1 MFRHLKALNKYFVK
15 YKWRM
20 ILGVIF
26 IAVSN
31 LMAIIP
37 AQVISYLLDFV
48 NRNINQAGPR
58 HIPRQNWFLHV
69 FFDWINNGELIR
81 VVAYG
86 GVLLLVLA
94 LFKGFFM
101 FLMRQ
106 TIIVVSRFIEFDL
119 KNEIYTHYQK
129 LDLNFFKMHNTGDLM
144 NRISDDVS
152 RVRMYVGPALMYTVN
167 LVILIAMAV
176 YAMLKVSVSLTIY
189 TLLPLPVLAITI
201 YYVNKI
207 IHRKSE
213 RIQAQLSNLTTL
225 SQEAYSGIRV
235 IKSYIQEASSIH
247 FFEKES
253 RAYMDSSVN
262 LAKTEAIYFPSM
274 QLMIGLSTLLTVM
287 VGGIQAI
294 HGAITIGSIAEFV
307 VYINLL
313 MWPVAAIGAVTAMIQ
328 RASASQKRI
337 NEFLDTEPAI
347 QSPPAAVKK
356 IIKGHIRFDR
366 VFFTYPHT
374 GIQAL
379 KQFNLEVK
387 PGQKIAVIGRTGS
400 GKSTLAQL
408 LIRMYDPDAGSIEID
423 GTDVRK
429 FDLNSLRSQISFV
442 PQDVFLFSDTV
453 ANNIRFGLK
462 EADEEAVRK
471 AARAASIEKEI
482 LALPEGFNTAVGERG
497 VTLSGG
503 QKQRISIARALIK
516 NPYLLVFDDCLSAVD
531 ARTEREI
538 IGNLYHYL
546 KDRTAL
552 IITHRIFSLF
562 EFDQIIVLDDG
573 RIVEQGTHESLLKL
587 NGYYAEIY
595 DKQQHN
601 NHDEMGENNDGLP
614 PVIPK
619 ENTQPFG
626 E

>member
-1 MFRHLKALNKYFVK
+1 
-15 YKWRM
+15 
-20 ILGVIF
+20 
-26 IAVSN
+26 
-31 LMAIIP
+31 MAIIP

-48 NRNINQAGPR
+48 GKNIHQTGAR
-58 HIPRQNWFLHV
+58 FIPKQNWFLHV
-69 FFDWINNGELIR
+69 FFDWINQDKLIH

-106 TIIVVSRFIEFDL
+106 TIIVMSRFIEFDL

-167 LVILIAMAV
+167 LVILIVMAL
-176 YAMLKVSVSLTIY
+176 YAMLNVSVTLTIY
-189 TLLPLPVLAITI
+189 TLVPLPILAVTI

-213 RIQAQLSNLTTL
+213 QIQAQLSNLTTL

-235 IKSYIQEASSIH
+235 IKSYVQETSSVH

-253 RAYMDSSVN
+253 QAYMNSSVN

-294 HGAITIGSIAEFV
+294 HGQITIGSIAEFV

-337 NEFLDTEPAI
+337 NEFLDTMPAI
-347 QSPPAAVKK
+347 QSPPGGVKNK
-356 IIKGHIRFDR
+356 VKGHIRFEN
-366 VFFTYPHT
+366 VSFTYPHT
-374 GIQAL
+374 GIKAL
-379 KQFNLEVK
+379 RHFNLEVK

-408 LIRMYDPDAGSIEID
+408 LTRMYDPQEGQIIID
-423 GTDVRK
+423 GIDLRD
-429 FDLNSLRSQISFV
+429 FDLTSLREQIGFV
-442 PQDVFLFSDTV
+442 PQDVFLFSDTIS
-453 ANNIRFGLK
+453 NNIRFGLPQ
-462 EADEEAVRK
+462 ANNDAVAK
-471 AARAASIEKEI
+471 AARDASIEKEI
-482 LALPEGFNTAVGERG
+482 LSLPEGFDTLVGERG

-546 KDRTAL
+546 RDRTA
-552 IITHRIFSLF
+552 IMITHRIFSLF
-562 EFDQIIVLDDG
+562 EFDHIIVLDDG
-573 RIVEQGTHESLLKL
+573 KIVEQGNHQDLLDL

-595 DKQQHN
+595 HKQQQSGGRDEEPTIQ
-601 NHDEMGENNDGLP
+601 NHTARLIDDEKG
-614 PVIPK
+614 
-619 ENTQPFG
+619 
-626 E
+626 

>member
-1 MFRHLKALNKYFVK
+1 MLRHLKALNKYFVK
-15 YKWRM
+15 YKWRL

-37 AQVISYLLDFV
+37 AQVISYLLDFISKNV
-48 NRNINQAGPR
+48 HQTGQR
-58 HIPRQNWFLHV
+58 HIPRQNWLLHV
-69 FFDWINNGELIR
+69 FFDWINDAKLIH

-86 GVLLLVLA
+86 GALLLILA
-94 LFKGFFM
+94 FFNGFFM

-106 TIIVVSRFIEFDL
+106 TIIVMSRFIEYDL
-119 KNEIYTHYQK
+119 KNEIYAHYQK
-129 LDLNFFKMHNTGDLM
+129 LDLNFFKLHSTGDLM

-167 LVILIAMAV
+167 LVILICMAV
-176 YAMLKVSVSLTIY
+176 YAMMKVSVTLTFY

-207 IHRKSE
+207 IHKKSE
-213 RIQAQLSNLTTL
+213 QIQSQLSNLTTL

-235 IKSYIQEASSIH
+235 IKSYVQEASSIR

-253 RAYMDSSVN
+253 QAYMNSSVN

-274 QLMIGLSTLLTVM
+274 QLMIGLSTLITVM

-294 HGAITIGSIAEFV
+294 HGNITIGSIAEFV

-313 MWPVAAIGAVTAMIQ
+313 MWPVAAIGAVTAMVQ

-347 QSPPAAVKK
+347 QSPLHGVEKE
-356 IIKGHIRFDR
+356 IQGHIIFEH
-366 VFFTYPHT
+366 VSFTYKHT

-379 KQFNLEVK
+379 RNFNLEIK
-387 PGQKIAVIGRTGS
+387 PGQKVAVIGRTGS

-408 LIRMYDPDAGSIEID
+408 LIRMYDPDSGRIKID
-423 GTDVRK
+423 GTDLRD
-429 FDLNSLRSQISFV
+429 FDLNKLRDQISYV
-442 PQDVFLFSDTV
+442 PQDVFLFSDTIV
-453 ANNIRFGLK
+453 NNIRFGL
-462 EADEEAVRK
+462 ENADEKIARK
-471 AARAASIEKEI
+471 AARDASIEKEI
-482 LALPEGFNTAVGERG
+482 LDLPEGFDTKIGERG

-503 QKQRISIARALIK
+503 QKQRISIARALVK
-516 NPYLLVFDDCLSAVD
+516 NPYLLIFDDCLSAVD

-538 IGNLYHYL
+538 IGNLYQYL

-562 EFDQIIVLDDG
+562 EFDQVIVLDDG
-573 RIVEQGTHESLLKL
+573 KIVEQGNHTSLLKL
-587 NGYYAEIY
+587 NGYYADIY
-595 DKQQHN
+595 HKQQSKGN
-601 NHDEMGENNDGLP
+601 EEMAVSNNDLS
-614 PVIPK
+614 
-619 ENTQPFG
+619 E
-626 E
+626 